1 MTALAPH
8 LTTYLRERL
17 PLEKGASEHTC
28 ETYAYAFQLL
38 LTFASARCKVSP
50 SQLQLEQLDAPLVL
64 AFLAHLEAKRH
75 NSARTRN
82 ARLAAIRSFMHFVEY
97 RVPSAIEQVRRVLAI
112 PAKRTT
118 VPVVPHLSTTEMRAL
133 LDAPD
138 LATRSGIRDRAMLH
152 LCFAGG
158 LRASEL
164 VGLPLAAIVLH
175 PAPSVRIIGKG
186 RRERV
191 LPLWK
196 ETAADLRAWL
206 RVRGE
211 TPGVLELFTNAR
223 GQPMTRAGLAYVLR
237 HHAVAA
243 ADRCESLSR
252 KHVSPHVLRHTC
264 ALTILQAT
272 GDLRKVSL
280 WLGHADMQT
289 TMAYLRA
296 DPSEKLATVTA
307 VMPMPGRRIRLRAP
321 DKLIA
326 SLHRR

>member
-1 MTALAPH
+1 VTPLAPH
-8 LTTYLRERL
+8 LTAYLRERL
-17 PLEKGASEHTC
+17 PLQKGASEQTC

-38 LTFASARCKVSP
+38 LTFASTRCKVSP
-50 SQLQLEQLDAPLVL
+50 SRLMLEHLDSPLIL
-64 AFLAHLEAKRH
+64 AFLEHLESKRG

-82 ARLAAIRSFMHFVEY
+82 ARLAAIRSFMHFIEY
-97 RVPSAIEQVRRVLAI
+97 RVPSAIEQVRRILSI

-118 VPVVPHLSTTEMRAL
+118 IPVVPHLSTVEMRAL

-138 LATRSGIRDRAMLH
+138 LSTRAGIRDRAMLH
-152 LCFAGG
+152 LCFAAG

-164 VGLPLAAIVLH
+164 VTLPLAAVSLH
-175 PAPSVRIIGKG
+175 PRPTVRVMGKG

-196 ETAADLRAWL
+196 ETVADLRAWL
-206 RVRGE
+206 RVRGDA
-211 TPGVLELFTNAR
+211 PGVPELFTNAR

-237 HHAVAA
+237 SHARTAA
-243 ADRCESLSR
+243 AGQPTMSR
-252 KHVSPHVLRHTC
+252 KRISPHVLRHTC

-289 TMAYLRA
+289 TMVYLRA
-296 DPSEKLATVTA
+296 DPTEKIATVSA
-307 VMPMPGRRIRLRAP
+307 VAPMPSGRFRLRAP
-321 DKLIA
+321 DKLLA

>member
-1 MTALAPH
+1 VTALAPH

-17 PLEKGASEHTC
+17 PLQKGASEHTC

-38 LTFASARCKVSP
+38 LTFASSRCKVSP

-118 VPVVPHLSTTEMRAL
+118 VPVVAHLSTTEMRAI

-243 ADRCESLSR
+243 ADRCASLSR

-307 VMPMPGRRIRLRAP
+307 VVPMPGRRIRLRAP

>member
-8 LTTYLRERL
+8 LTAYLRERL
-17 PLEKGASEHTC
+17 PLQKGASEHTC

-38 LTFASARCKVSP
+38 LTFASARCKASP

-118 VPVVPHLSTTEMRAL
+118 VPVVPHLSTTEMRAI

-164 VGLPLAAIVLH
+164 VGLPLAAVVLH
-175 PAPSVRIIGKG
+175 PAPSVRIVGKG

-211 TPGVLELFTNAR
+211 TPGVLEFFTNAR

-243 ADRCESLSR
+243 ADCRASLSR

-264 ALTILQAT
+264 ALTILEAT

-289 TMAYLRA
+289 TMTYLRA

-307 VMPMPGRRIRLRAP
+307 VVPMPGRRIRLRAP

-326 SLHRR
+326 SLHHR